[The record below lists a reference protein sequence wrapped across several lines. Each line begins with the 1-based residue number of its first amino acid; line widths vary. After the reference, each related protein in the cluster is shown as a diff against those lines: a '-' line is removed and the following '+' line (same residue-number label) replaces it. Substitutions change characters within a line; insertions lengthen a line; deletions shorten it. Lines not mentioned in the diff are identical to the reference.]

1 MQKEKKSSNREGSM
15 VVGEVDSTDSMKIHY
30 WKIIVL
36 YGRTKFF
43 SFMFFL
49 SIMIYQTDPTYIIWS
64 VEKGTWKYLIKCKY
78 AGYVNLR
85 SMLHTLHQQSRQG
98 IKEWDPSFRVPPF
111 YQQCSYSKWNRRT
124 HKTEAQTNKSLYQNQ
139 ETKVNYDKQYLKRRA
154 TASKNPWRTVAKI
167 SSFSSSPP
175 VTKKCRSWTN
185 L

>member
-1 MQKEKKSSNREGSM
+1 MGKRKKKKKKSSNREGSM
-15 VVGEVDSTDSMKIHY
+15 VVCEVDSTDSMEIHY

-36 YGRTKFF
+36 YGTTKFF
-43 SFMFFL
+43 SFMFL
-49 SIMIYQTDPTYIIWS
+49 SIMIYQTDPTYIIGS

-85 SMLHTLHQQSRQG
+85 SMLHTLHQQSHQG

-139 ETKVNYDKQYLKRRA
+139 ETKVNYDK
-154 TASKNPWRTVAKI
+154 
-167 SSFSSSPP
+167 
-175 VTKKCRSWTN
+175 
-185 L
+185 